1 LKIVWLILV
10 FSFSLFA
17 QTDWQRW
24 QRTEI
29 NYSETV
35 NDSKRSYSLHADDPF
50 EFLLKTAAVTY
61 WFFISDVDGDNC
73 PFDPSCSSF
82 FLESVKASNIIEGTL
97 MFADRFTRDF
107 NVLNRS
113 DYRVTR
119 KGRLADP
126 PEKYLLTTVRSKVK

>member
-1 LKIVWLILV
+1 MKIVWLILV

-24 QRTEI
+24 QKSEI
-29 NYSETV
+29 NYAEKI
-35 NDSKRSYSLHADDPF
+35 DDPERSYSLRADDPF

-107 NVLNRS
+107 NVFNRS
-113 DYRVTR
+113 DYRITR

-126 PEKYLLTTVRSKVK
+126 PEKYLLTTARLKEK

>member
-1 LKIVWLILV
+1 MKIVWLCLV
-10 FSFSLFA
+10 FTFSLFA

-24 QRTEI
+24 QKSEI
-29 NYSETV
+29 SYSEKI
-35 NDSKRSYSLHADDPF
+35 DDPERSYSLRSDDPF

-97 MFADRFTRDF
+97 VFSDRFTRDF
-107 NVLNRS
+107 NVFNRS
-113 DYRVTR
+113 NYHITR
-119 KGRLADP
+119 RGRLADP
-126 PEKYLLTTVRSKVK
+126 PEKYLLSTVRPKVK

>member
-1 LKIVWLILV
+1 MKIVWLSLV

-24 QRTEI
+24 QKSEI
-29 NYSETV
+29 NYTETV
-35 NDSKRSYSLHADDPF
+35 NDSERSYSLHADDPF

-82 FLESVKASNIIEGTL
+82 FLESVKASNIFEGTL

-107 NVLNRS
+107 NVFNRS
-113 DYRVTR
+113 NYRITNKR
-119 KGRLADP
+119 RLADP
-126 PEKYLLTTVRSKVK
+126 PGKYLLSTVRLKVK

>member
-1 LKIVWLILV
+1 LKIVWLCLV
-10 FSFSLFA
+10 FTFSLFA

-24 QRTEI
+24 QKSEI
-29 NYSETV
+29 SYSEKI
-35 NDSKRSYSLHADDPF
+35 DDPERSYSLHADDPF
-50 EFLLKTAAVTY
+50 KFLLKTAAITY

-82 FLESVKASNIIEGTL
+82 FLESVKATNIIEGTL

-107 NVLNRS
+107 NVFNRS
-113 DYRVTR
+113 DYHVTR

-126 PEKYLLTTVRSKVK
+126 PEKYLLTSVRPKDK

>member
-1 LKIVWLILV
+1 MKFFLLSLF
-10 FSFSLFA
+10 FSYFLFA

-24 QRTEI
+24 QKTEI
-29 NYSETV
+29 NYTEKVDNSG
-35 NDSKRSYSLHADDPF
+35 RSYSLRADDPF
-50 EFLLKTAAVTY
+50 EFLLKASAVTY

-82 FLESVKASNIIEGTL
+82 FLESVKASNIVEGTL

-107 NVLNRS
+107 NVFNRN

-126 PEKYLLTTVRSKVK
+126 PEKYLLSTARSKDK

>member
-1 LKIVWLILV
+1 MKIVWLSLV

-24 QRTEI
+24 QKSEI
-29 NYSETV
+29 NYTETV
-35 NDSKRSYSLHADDPF
+35 NDSERSYSLHADDPF

-82 FLESVKASNIIEGTL
+82 FLESVKASNIFEGTL

-107 NVLNRS
+107 NVFNRS
-113 DYRVTR
+113 NYRITNKR
-119 KGRLADP
+119 RLADP
-126 PEKYLLTTVRSKVK
+126 PEKYLLSTVRPKVK

>member
-1 LKIVWLILV
+1 LKIIWLICV

-24 QRTEI
+24 QKTEI
-29 NYSETV
+29 KYAEKIENSG
-35 NDSKRSYSLHADDPF
+35 RSYSLRADDPF
-50 EFLLKTAAVTY
+50 EFLLKASAITY

-82 FLESVKASNIIEGTL
+82 FLESVKASNIVEGTL
-97 MFADRFTRDF
+97 MFSDRFTRDF
-107 NVLNRS
+107 NVFNRS
-113 DYRVTR
+113 NYHVTR

-126 PEKYLLTTVRSKVK
+126 PEKYLLTTVRSKEK

>member
-1 LKIVWLILV
+1 MKIVWLILV

-24 QRTEI
+24 QKSEI
-29 NYSETV
+29 NYVEKIDNSE
-35 NDSKRSYSLHADDPF
+35 RSYSLRADDPF
-50 EFLLKTAAVTY
+50 EFFLKTAAVTY

-82 FLESVKASNIIEGTL
+82 FLESVKASNIIEGML

-107 NVLNRS
+107 NVFNRS

-119 KGRLADP
+119 RGRLADP
-126 PEKYLLTTVRSKVK
+126 PEKYLLSRVRSKDK

>member
-1 LKIVWLILV
+1 MKIVWLILV

-24 QRTEI
+24 QKSEI
-29 NYSETV
+29 NYAEKIDNSE
-35 NDSKRSYSLHADDPF
+35 RSYSLRADDPF

-82 FLESVKASNIIEGTL
+82 FLESVKKFGLQSFAKTFLIPVACSNEI
-97 MFADRFTRDF
+97 
-107 NVLNRS
+107 
-113 DYRVTR
+113 
-119 KGRLADP
+119 
-126 PEKYLLTTVRSKVK
+126 LLLLFKAMRQFE

>member
-1 LKIVWLILV
+1 MKIVWFSLV

-24 QRTEI
+24 QKTEI
-29 NYSETV
+29 SYTETV
-35 NDSKRSYSLHADDPF
+35 DNSGRSYSLRADDPF

-82 FLESVKASNIIEGTL
+82 FLESVKASNIFEGTL

-107 NVLNRS
+107 NVFNRS
-113 DYRVTR
+113 NYRITNR
-119 KGRLADP
+119 GRLADP
-126 PEKYLLTTVRSKVK
+126 PEKYLLTSVRSKVK